1 MVQLWFGSRVDFI
14 ILINFCGYIMSKS
27 KQTMSV
33 HNFLTSLHI
42 IEANNNADHM
52 MRTAVTLGYVH
63 RIDTPDKSI

>member
-1 MVQLWFGSRVDFI
+1 
-14 ILINFCGYIMSKS
+14 MSKS

-63 RIDTPDKSI
+63 RIDIPDKSI